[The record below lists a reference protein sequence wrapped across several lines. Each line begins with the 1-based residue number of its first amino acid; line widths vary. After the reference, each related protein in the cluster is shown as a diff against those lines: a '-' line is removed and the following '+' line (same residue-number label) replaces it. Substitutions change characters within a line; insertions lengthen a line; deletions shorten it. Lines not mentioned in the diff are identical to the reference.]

1 MRFKH
6 FWELAEVYTAPLN
19 IFLVLIGASYAQFQF
34 DASLNVPFL
43 IYTLIILSFHV
54 TVNIFNNYMDYKN
67 ASEDHQYK
75 QKSNIIG
82 REHLSL
88 TVVFRYFLFFM
99 ALSSVLGALLIWM
112 TSIWLMIPG
121 VVGFYIGLFYSAGP
135 RPLNSL
141 PIAET
146 VTALASGYFIPLI
159 ALYVLV
165 YQEPAFFNSSVMF
178 NVLLVCLPLVL
189 MMFNNLL
196 ANNTCDLEEDIVN
209 DRKTLVYYIGKHRAV
224 RILKFNFIVSFLLLP
239 TLVVSDKA
247 PWPVALLVLIL
258 PLLLRKLQPYFT
270 KQDKQKTFPLVLMTM
285 SVLMMGYPCLYLIGL
300 FF

>member
-165 YQEPAFFNSSVMF
+165 YQEPAFFNSSVML

-209 DRKTLVYYIGKHRAV
+209 HRKTLVYYIGKHRAV

-239 TLVVSDKA
+239 TLVVFDKA
-247 PWPVALLVLIL
+247 PWSVALLVLIL